1 MPFTLNL
8 FMILNLVW
16 SSETKCSPTTFYKNC
31 WIRRFPGIFIDIDES
46 QRRGAQLLK
55 FYQEE
60 TALKCSRTCCLTR
73 NFSCNLAMFH
83 YDTVQESVNCFHLH
97 CPTLESCIPR
107 HRGNVILYNISAGVD
122 PDLLVFGKYFPS
134 NVRVWPHL
142 SSRPNSSDLLASDKR
157 QFNRPAVSPVQK
169 QTTLSPKGGLTSPK
183 NSNKV
188 ISGSSF
194 VTFPSSPV
202 MTTSTSPEQALRS
215 SSTHSTLSTMI
226 ASTSVTPVNSTP
238 LPITTSSTFMNSILP
253 PVTTSTSSI
262 MSTISPIPSSTS
274 TQPLAMTNSTLFN
287 STSPLNTSKP
297 TIFHSTPP
305 SSINIYSSVNS
316 TAPPVTN
323 KPSSFKSNS
332 PPVITEP
339 SLLNSTALPVMTN
352 SNSFTST
359 PPALTARPT
368 LLNSTA
374 LPIITNPIS
383 FNSTPSPVI
392 TSPTSTKSIPLSMK
406 TKPTPIKS
414 ISSTVTTGLS
424 SINSTHSPAK
434 VRPITATPAPQV
446 IMVKSTFSPSKA
458 PAIMIHSSYTKDTP
472 LHSTIGPITSI
483 TPPTVVIT
491 PTIKTPSSTLASIAH
506 ATPPSSL
513 MSKSSSA
520 LTSPISS
527 HMTRSTPVTSTSPLK
542 MTIDVQTTI
551 LALYTNST
559 GGNHTTHSQSSAIP
573 RYPGPLLLP
582 TSTHA
587 HSIPAGPANIDSG
600 KQYPNDTKGY
610 VSRNHTEVEVGSG
623 KPNTVTPT
631 WHIAVKALLVPIVVV
646 SAVLLTCCCTT
657 LMAINWRGKRKG
669 HYRTSWG
676 KKKGSMQ
683 LVKYVIIRE
692 RF

>member
-1 MPFTLNL
+1 MRR
-8 FMILNLVW
+8 VW
-16 SSETKCSPTTFYKNC
+16 ESVKRRGRHFLAGCSPTTFYKNC

-107 HRGNVILYNISAGVD
+107 HRGNVILYNISAGEGCSHVA
-122 PDLLVFGKYFPS
+122 
-134 NVRVWPHL
+134 PHL
-142 SSRPNSSDLLASDKR
+142 FD
-157 QFNRPAVSPVQK
+157 
-169 QTTLSPKGGLTSPK
+169 
-183 NSNKV
+183 
-188 ISGSSF
+188 
-194 VTFPSSPV
+194 
-202 MTTSTSPEQALRS
+202 
-215 SSTHSTLSTMI
+215 
-226 ASTSVTPVNSTP
+226 
-238 LPITTSSTFMNSILP
+238 
-253 PVTTSTSSI
+253 
-262 MSTISPIPSSTS
+262 
-274 TQPLAMTNSTLFN
+274 
-287 STSPLNTSKP
+287 
-297 TIFHSTPP
+297 
-305 SSINIYSSVNS
+305 
-316 TAPPVTN
+316 
-323 KPSSFKSNS
+323 
-332 PPVITEP
+332 
-339 SLLNSTALPVMTN
+339 
-352 SNSFTST
+352 
-359 PPALTARPT
+359 
-368 LLNSTA
+368 
-374 LPIITNPIS
+374 
-383 FNSTPSPVI
+383 
-392 TSPTSTKSIPLSMK
+392 
-406 TKPTPIKS
+406 
-414 ISSTVTTGLS
+414 
-424 SINSTHSPAK
+424 
-434 VRPITATPAPQV
+434 
-446 IMVKSTFSPSKA
+446 
-458 PAIMIHSSYTKDTP
+458 
-472 LHSTIGPITSI
+472 
-483 TPPTVVIT
+483 
-491 PTIKTPSSTLASIAH
+491 IAH